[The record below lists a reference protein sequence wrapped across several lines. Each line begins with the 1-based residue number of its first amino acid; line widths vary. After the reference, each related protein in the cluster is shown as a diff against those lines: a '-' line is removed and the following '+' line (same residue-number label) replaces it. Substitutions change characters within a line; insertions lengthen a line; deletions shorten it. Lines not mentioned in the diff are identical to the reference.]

1 VKKGTVTVAGKE
13 SVTLPHDTVSSG
25 AFVPD
30 LPGCVAAAK
39 TREETVKLIRESIP
53 MHIASLVANGEP
65 VPPPAAQVERV
76 TVAA

>member
-1 VKKGTVTVAGKE
+1 VKEYLVVIEPAEDG
-13 SVTLPHDTVSSG
+13 SG
-25 AFVPD
+25 FGALVPD